1 MTLQDCL
8 EAASFTTILCR
19 KETSSMNIAMVDQKQ
34 VDAYLDRAQRFID
47 NVNTFKE
54 TLIERLQAIG
64 QANPFANDVSASV
77 QSTQNTPIAQTN
89 PVQSVT
95 DSTSVQS
102 TVTADEVDIDALL
115 GDLDL
120 DAELRL

>member
-1 MTLQDCL
+1 
-8 EAASFTTILCR
+8 
-19 KETSSMNIAMVDQKQ
+19 MNIAMVDQKQ